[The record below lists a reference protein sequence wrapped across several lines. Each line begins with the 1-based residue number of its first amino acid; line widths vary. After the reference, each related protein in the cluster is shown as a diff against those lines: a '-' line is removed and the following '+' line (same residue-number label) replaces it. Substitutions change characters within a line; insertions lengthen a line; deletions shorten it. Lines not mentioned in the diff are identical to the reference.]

1 MPSIPQQIAIAALA
15 FFLLMFLFLLAW
27 RILAM
32 LRLLPCLLVFAA
44 SKLLFPEWSSAH
56 PVLCWVIVGSVGV
69 LGLLTLLLP
78 KISEWRYYRFMAQRS
93 IAEISSAADLGVP
106 LKELETRAV
115 NGTSLSQQRKSQ
127 AHK

>member
-56 PVLCWVIVGSVGV
+56 PVLCWVIVGSLGV

-78 KISEWRYYRFMAQRS
+78 KISEWRYYRRLARRLL
-93 IAEISSAADLGVP
+93 AEIDHTADLGTSQTIGTMDDALMV
-106 LKELETRAV
+106 V
-115 NGTSLSQQRKSQ
+115 NPE
-127 AHK
+127 